1 MESAPITRYVHWLR
15 YVQGGQAILKST
27 CLSSVSEEFKEI
39 RGEKQLRAWHLQL
52 FRQRLSEKMCLR
64 QSRKVIWDMIGQYA
78 VPDTVAVESS
88 MSLSLTLSNKCPWP
102 LVPFFQISLK
112 NSELK
117 TTHNT
122 FRDCGVHFS
131 DNLSR
136 NSCIPNLRSIQSS
149 RRANAFDRHSLA
161 YTPWTKF
168 GVF

>member
-1 MESAPITRYVHWLR
+1 MY
-15 YVQGGQAILKST
+15 
-27 CLSSVSEEFKEI
+27 
-39 RGEKQLRAWHLQL
+39 
-52 FRQRLSEKMCLR
+52 LR

-88 MSLSLTLSNKCPWP
+88 MSLSLALSSTCPWP

-131 DNLSR
+131 DNLSP
-136 NSCIPNLRSIQSS
+136 NSCIPNLSSIQSS
-149 RRANAFDRHSLA
+149 CSANFFDRHS

>member
-1 MESAPITRYVHWLR
+1 
-15 YVQGGQAILKST
+15 
-27 CLSSVSEEFKEI
+27 
-39 RGEKQLRAWHLQL
+39 
-52 FRQRLSEKMCLR
+52 MCLR
-64 QSRKVIWDMIGQYA
+64 QSRKVIWDMIGQYT

-88 MSLSLTLSNKCPWP
+88 MLLSLALSTTCPWP

-122 FRDCGVHFS
+122 FRDCGMHFS
-131 DNLSR
+131 DKLSR

-161 YTPWTKF
+161 YTPGTKF
-168 GVF
+168 GVFQSCTPSRRGSPRQVFLQYQFNKQSILIYSKSSKHWIFLAGKLYRFR